1 MRRCV
6 RALRSQ
12 ISRAMLLIVCSILM
26 TSAVIRISSSAVLAM
41 VEGSAEKTPNVSRPL
56 ESKNNRPAAHDREK
70 MNEVIQM
77 LNEREEKVKQLEQK
91 VHLKE
96 KILKETAKQ
105 IDRRINELTKAEE
118 KLRGTIVQVQTASES
133 DLQKLTTVYE
143 SMKPKDAAQI
153 FQAMDA
159 NFAAGFFAL
168 MQPTTAASIMSELDS
183 DLAYTISAVLAGRN
197 ARAAEY

>member
-1 MRRCV
+1 MRRYV
-6 RALRSQ
+6 RAIRSQ
-12 ISRAMLLIVCSILM
+12 ISRVMLLIVCSILM
-26 TSAVIRISSSAVLAM
+26 TSAVIRLSSSAVLAM
-41 VEGSAEKTPNVSRPL
+41 VDGSAEKTPNVSRPL
-56 ESKNNRPAAHDREK
+56 ESKNNGPAAHDREK

-105 IDRRINELTKAEE
+105 INRRINELTKAEE